1 MALQTQTNLVANSG
15 NRCVVMFGGVQVGLI
30 QSVRMSDDYAPDPA
44 SGIGDIHVQEYVPTM
59 ARHNLSISGMV
70 LYTNSLR
77 QVGVF
82 PENGDAVLKG
92 LVFDIESYS
101 KDSGALLRKYIGC
114 SYASGDTEISKHAI
128 LVNSGTLNALDT
140 SGTAI

>member
-1 MALQTQTNLVANSG
+1 MALQTQSNLQTQSG
-15 NRCVVMFGGVQVGLI
+15 NRCIVVFGGVQVGLI

-44 SGIGDIHVQEYVPTM
+44 SGIGDIHVVEYVPTM
-59 ARHNLSISGMV
+59 ARHSLSVSGMV
-70 LYTNSLR
+70 LNNNSLR

-82 PENGDAVLKG
+82 PENGDAVLQG

-101 KDSGALLRKYIGC
+101 KDTGQLLRKYIGC

-128 LVNSGTLNALDT
+128 LMNSGTLNALDV